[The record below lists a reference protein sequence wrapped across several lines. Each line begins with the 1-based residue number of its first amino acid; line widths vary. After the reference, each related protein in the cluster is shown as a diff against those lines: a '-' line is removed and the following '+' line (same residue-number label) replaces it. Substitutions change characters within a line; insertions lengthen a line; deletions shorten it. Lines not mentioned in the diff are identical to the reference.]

1 MSLLTKLLGKE
12 GEDRAAQF
20 LMKEGYRIIER
31 NYRTRSGEID
41 LIALH
46 DGAVVFIEVK
56 TRTSNAFGAPE
67 LAVNPRK
74 QQRMVKAALG
84 YIKYNKLHQIPCRF
98 DVVAIT
104 TAAEHGGAK
113 LHRGAG
119 NRAAGLLLEAPSPWQ

>member
-12 GEDRAAQF
+12 GEDRAARF
-20 LMKEGYRIIER
+20 LMKQGYRIIER

-41 LIALH
+41 LIAVH

-56 TRTSNAFGAPE
+56 TRTSDAFGAPE

-84 YIKYNKLHQIPCRF
+84 YIKYKKLHQVPCRF

-104 TAAEHGGAK
+104 TAAEQEMELIQNAFEMDRTHI
-113 LHRGAG
+113 
-119 NRAAGLLLEAPSPWQ
+119 